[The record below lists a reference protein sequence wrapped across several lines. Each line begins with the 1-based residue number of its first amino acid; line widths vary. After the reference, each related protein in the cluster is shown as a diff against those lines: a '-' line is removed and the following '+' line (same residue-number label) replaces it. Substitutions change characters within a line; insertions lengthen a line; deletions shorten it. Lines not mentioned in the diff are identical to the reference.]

1 MGLNE
6 CAFLLMSC
14 ISLVKPLKKDLSHL
28 DNQEIK
34 RYNLAINEA
43 ALRYNIS
50 PYLLLA
56 IFKVESN
63 FGRNMV
69 SQTNDHGPMQINT
82 WWFRRLGISKK
93 TVRSPEGAMV
103 VAAKIL
109 DYAREDQGKNRRC
122 WWSAYH
128 SVTPEYRRIY
138 EASILKA
145 LRDMG
150 FRANCSSEFL
160 NSYLSALEVTAQLR
174 VDAGAILAS
183 HNPE

>member
-6 CAFLLMSC
+6 CAFLLISC

-28 DNQEIK
+28 DKEQIK

-50 PYLLLA
+50 PYLLLG
-56 IFKVESN
+56 IFKVETN
-63 FGRNMV
+63 FGRNV
-69 SQTNDHGPMQINT
+69 ISQTNDHGPMQINE
-82 WWFRRLGISKK
+82 WWFKRLNISRK

-109 DYAREDQGKNRRC
+109 DYAREDQGKGKC

-128 SVTPEYRRIY
+128 SVTPMYRRIY
-138 EASILKA
+138 EANVLKA

-150 FRANCSSEFL
+150 FRANCSSGFL
-160 NSYLSALEVTAQLR
+160 NSYLDALEVTAQLR